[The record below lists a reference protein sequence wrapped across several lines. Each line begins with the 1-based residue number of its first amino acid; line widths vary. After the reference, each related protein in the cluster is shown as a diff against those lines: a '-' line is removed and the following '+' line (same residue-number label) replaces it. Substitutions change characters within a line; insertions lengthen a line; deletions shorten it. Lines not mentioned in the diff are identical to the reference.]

1 MYCDRVHREYIRIQ
15 FNRKPVTFGAHTM
28 SALFNKQNF
37 ERNFTEAL
45 ERIGKAENVTKHE
58 LKIVSRTMLEAW
70 HITGNVHYV
79 NRLLKVVT
87 PVNKKALIVFAKH
100 FGGFSYD
107 EVLGEFT
114 HKSKKRYESAHKL
127 ALEFLENPHNNLW
140 SWAERHIEVTQKPF
154 SVESVE
160 KYMKTALAKVDGDK
174 ITQAKILVAV
184 FKAGVDPM
192 AILEAMD
199 MLGYNYD
206 ENTEIVPLQDAPM

>member
-1 MYCDRVHREYIRIQ
+1 
-15 FNRKPVTFGAHTM
+15 M
-28 SALFNKQNF
+28 SALFNKQAF

-45 ERIGKAENVTKHE
+45 ERITKSENITKHE

-140 SWAERHIEVTQKPF
+140 TWAERHIEVAQKPF
-154 SVESVE
+154 NIENVE
-160 KYMKTALAKVDGDK
+160 KFIKSALNKGAGVGLSQVD
-174 ITQAKILVAV
+174 ILKAV
-184 FKAGVDPM
+184 FKAGIEPDCIIQV
-192 AILEAMD
+192 MD
-199 MLGYNYD
+199 ELGFEFGELD
-206 ENTEIVPLQDAPM
+206 ATKDFSIEQAPM

>member
-1 MYCDRVHREYIRIQ
+1 
-15 FNRKPVTFGAHTM
+15 M
-28 SALFNKQNF
+28 SALFNKQAF

-45 ERIGKAENVTKHE
+45 ERITKAENVTKHE
-58 LKIVSRTMLEAW
+58 LKLVSRTMLEAW
-70 HITGNVHYV
+70 HITGNVHYI

-127 ALEFLENPHNNLW
+127 ALEFLENPNNNLW
-140 SWAERHIEVTQKPF
+140 TWAERHIEVQQKPF

>member
-1 MYCDRVHREYIRIQ
+1 
-15 FNRKPVTFGAHTM
+15 M
-28 SALFNKQNF
+28 SALFNKQAF

-45 ERIGKAENVTKHE
+45 ERITKSENITKHE

-140 SWAERHIEVTQKPF
+140 TWAERHIEVAQKPF
-154 SVESVE
+154 SIENVE
-160 KYMKTALAKVDGDK
+160 KFIKQALTKGAGVGLSQID
-174 ITQAKILVAV
+174 ILKAV
-184 FKAGVDPM
+184 FKAGIEPE
-192 AILEAMD
+192 AIVQVMD
-199 MLGYNYD
+199 ELGMEFAEVESTKD
-206 ENTEIVPLQDAPM
+206 FAIAEAPM

>member
-1 MYCDRVHREYIRIQ
+1 
-15 FNRKPVTFGAHTM
+15 M

-37 ERNFTEAL
+37 ERNFSEAL

-58 LKIVSRTMLEAW
+58 LKVVSRTMLEAW

-114 HKSKKRYESAHKL
+114 HKSKKRYETAHKL
-127 ALEFLENPHNNLW
+127 ALEFLENPNNNLW
-140 SWAERHIEVTQKPF
+140 TWAERHIEVQQKPF
-154 SVESVE
+154 SVENVE
-160 KYMKTALAKVDGDK
+160 KFIKTALHKGEGVGLSQVD
-174 ITQAKILVAV
+174 ILKAV
-184 FKAGVDPM
+184 FKAGIEPACIVQV
-192 AILEAMD
+192 MD
-199 MLGYNYD
+199 ELGYEFGETD
-206 ENTEIVPLQDAPM
+206 TVNTAHLEQAPL